1 MEWKALHRHGWTVS
15 ALAREFGVCRDTVR
29 RELRRDG
36 PAQYA
41 RDKPTE
47 LTPAQ
52 LAHVERRL
60 AGCASIRGTDLH
72 HELAERYSFTGSY
85 ASFQRQLRLLR
96 PAVVREPEIRFETD
110 PGHQAQTDWGHVGVW
125 PVDGEPRELFA
136 LVTILGYSRRPAVR
150 FALDRTRTT
159 TLTRLA
165 LTLDDLGG
173 ATKQVLS
180 DRDPAFVIGSTSDG
194 RAIFAPEWIDWA
206 EVLGVVP
213 KACRPY
219 RPKTKGKVERMVR
232 EVKES
237 FLVWLTG
244 RALPPVVGVADYDA
258 LAAQW
263 IHERV
268 LPRRHRTTGLV
279 VAAAWEAEVPLL
291 TPLPRHVIAAAT
303 AHTTTVQRP
312 VVVVDITQR
321 LAGEHV
327 QVRDLAEYEVAQ

>member
-1 MEWKALHRHGWTVS
+1 MELKALHRHGWTVS

-36 PAQYA
+36 PAKYA
-41 RDKPTE
+41 RDKPTVM
-47 LTPAQ
+47 TPAQ

-60 AGCASIRGTDLH
+60 EGCASIRGTDLH
-72 HELAERYSFTGSY
+72 HELEEQYGFTGSY

-96 PAVVREPEIRFETD
+96 PALVREPEIRFETD
-110 PGHQAQTDWGHVGVW
+110 PGCQTQTDWAHVGVW
-125 PVDGEPRELFA
+125 PVDSEPRELFA
-136 LVTILGYSRRPAVR
+136 LVSILGYSRRPAVR

-173 ATKQVLS
+173 ATGEVLT

-194 RAIFAPEWIDWA
+194 HAIYAPEWLDWA
-206 EVLGVVP
+206 ELLGVVP

-219 RPKTKGKVERMVR
+219 RAKTKGKVERMVR

-237 FLVWLTG
+237 FMVWLTG
-244 RALPPVVGVADYDA
+244 RALPPVMSIADYDA

-263 IHERV
+263 IRERV

-279 VAAAWEAEVPLL
+279 VAAAWEAEVPQLM
-291 TPLPRHVIAAAT
+291 PLPRHVVAAAT
-303 AHTTTVQRP
+303 AHTTAVRRP
-312 VVVVDITQR
+312 VVVDITQR

>member
-1 MEWKALHRHGWTVS
+1 MEMKALHHHGWTVS

-29 RELRRDG
+29 RELGREG
-36 PAQYA
+36 PAQYVRA
-41 RDKPTE
+41 KPTN
-47 LTPAQ
+47 LTAAQ

-60 AGCASIRGTDLH
+60 GGCATIRGTDLH
-72 HELAERYSFTGSY
+72 QELAEHYAYAGSY

-110 PGHQAQTDWGHVGVW
+110 PGHQAQTDWGHMGVW
-125 PVDGEPRELFA
+125 PVDGEPRELFG

-173 ATKQVLS
+173 ATNHVLS

-206 EVLGVVP
+206 ELLGVVP

-219 RPKTKGKVERMVR
+219 RAKTKGKVERMVR

-237 FLVWLTG
+237 FVVWLG
-244 RALPPVVGVADYDA
+244 GQALPPVVSVADYDA

-263 IHERV
+263 IRERV

-279 VAAAWEAEVPLL
+279 VAAAWAAELPLL
-291 TPLPRHVIAAAT
+291 TPLPAHVTAAAT
-303 AHTTTVQRP
+303 AHTTTVHRP
-312 VVVVDITQR
+312 VVVDITQR

-327 QVRDLAEYEVAQ
+327 QMRDLADYEVAQ